1 MFTPFTSL
9 VATGGRRTKASDLEH
24 TSLWE
29 EVGRDQLDGE
39 DPLVNTA
46 NEEAPKKVYKP
57 VCDENG
63 FVCSRVKPRVQVG
76 L

>member
-9 VATGGRRTKASDLEH
+9 VTGGRRTKVNDEEL
-24 TSLWE
+24 TNLWE
-29 EVGRDQLDGE
+29 EVGGQQLDE
-39 DPLVNTA
+39 ENPLTSRA

-63 FVCSRVKPRVQVG
+63 FVRSRVKPRVQVG
-76 L
+76 IY